1 MQRVICLAVLAGAVL
16 GLQVDAFGSGSVS
29 PGNSKVSARGAY
41 TQGKALVFRE
51 LACRRC
57 PLQRGEL
64 DRARARSLKASLEA
78 AFEKDKPG
86 TPDDD
91 HIKVL
96 CAGEVQSATECAARI
111 QYVLAYLDRRYRLR

>member
-1 MQRVICLAVLAGAVL
+1 MKRSICLAVLAVAML
-16 GLQVDAFGSGSVS
+16 GLQSEVLASGSVG

-41 TQGKALVFRE
+41 TTGKALVFRE
-51 LACRRC
+51 LVCRDC
-57 PLQRGEL
+57 PLQRREL
-64 DRARARSLKASLEA
+64 DRQRARSLKASLEA
-78 AFEKDKPG
+78 AFAEEKPG

-96 CAGEVQSATECAARI
+96 CTGKVQSARECAARL